1 MMDNIVLAIGIIII
15 IGVAAYAIYYFMNLS
30 KEKQL
35 EVVREWLLLACIQAE
50 KALGSGTGQVKLRF
64 VYDLFI
70 DKFKYLS
77 LVISFEQFSML
88 VDDALD
94 TMRDMISNNKQV
106 EGYINGNNWWIYS

>member
-1 MMDNIVLAIGIIII
+1 MDNIILTIGIIII
-15 IGVAAYAIYYFMNLS
+15 VGVAAYSIYYFMNLS

-88 VDDALD
+88 VDEALD

-106 EGYINGNNWWIYS
+106 EGYINGNN

>member
-1 MMDNIVLAIGIIII
+1 MMDNILIAIGIMVIV
-15 IGVAAYAIYYFMNLS
+15 GAAAYAIYYFMNLS
-30 KEKQL
+30 KDKQL

-50 KALGSGTGQVKLRF
+50 RALGSGTGQVKLRF

-88 VDDALD
+88 VDNALD

-106 EGYINGNNWWIYS
+106 EGYINGNN